1 MRVAAV
7 NHIHQSKDKLLA
19 RMEKT
24 DLEHRDICSYIL
36 EKKDEFGMNDWNLT
50 GYAQTLVMAGSETT
64 ATSFCGLTYYLCRTP
79 EVYQKLKDE
88 VRGRFK
94 TADEITIHTATF
106 PYLTAIIN
114 EVLRIYPPV
123 PIALPRVTPKGGAMV
138 AGVFVPEGAI
148 VGVQSWC
155 ITHSPKYFKDPH
167 TFRPERWLNP
177 DCTDNLSASQ
187 PFLLGSRNCIGQ
199 TMAMMELRILVAKM
213 VFLFDFKLI
222 DDNLDWDRDGECY
235 RLWQKPPLWT
245 EVTMREGS

>member
-1 MRVAAV
+1 VLGELAFSEAFGSVENRKTNSWITTLLDATKFGAYDRAVNRLSPLLWKHLHFFVPQKMRVAAV

-94 TADEITIHTATF
+94 TADEITIHTTTF
-106 PYLTAIIN
+106 PYLTAVIN

-123 PIALPRVTPKGGAMV
+123 PIALPRVTPKGGALV
-138 AGVFVPEGAI
+138 AGVFVPEG
-148 VGVQSWC
+148 VGFILVC
-155 ITHSPKYFKDPH
+155 
-167 TFRPERWLNP
+167 
-177 DCTDNLSASQ
+177 
-187 PFLLGSRNCIGQ
+187 LGS
-199 TMAMMELRILVAKM
+199 
-213 VFLFDFKLI
+213 
-222 DDNLDWDRDGECY
+222 Y
-235 RLWQKPPLWT
+235 
-245 EVTMREGS
+245 